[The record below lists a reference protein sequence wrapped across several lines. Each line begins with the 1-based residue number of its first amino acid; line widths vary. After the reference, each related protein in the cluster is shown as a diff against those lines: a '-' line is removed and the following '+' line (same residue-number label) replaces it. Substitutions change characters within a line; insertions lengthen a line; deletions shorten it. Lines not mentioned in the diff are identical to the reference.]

1 MKIYSATWTTKN
13 RKSDRGAQVKQNV
26 LYFLFLTTFP
36 SFCHLVKVTER
47 VEDLQSAEA
56 PFSKGIL
63 CFHNG
68 GTAQK
73 TSLEQIH
80 KHLGIRILF
89 HSKFYP
95 QDLLLCLKPKKYSL
109 NIDWMDTWMRDIHEI
124 KEPSSK
130 QLPELIRNRHFQ
142 LLSVWSAK
150 TWNKTLFPTPEGQTK
165 FGKQREHN
173 NQRWELSLCI

>member
-1 MKIYSATWTTKN
+1 MKISSATWTTKN

-36 SFCHLVKVTER
+36 SFCYLVKVTER
-47 VEDLQSAEA
+47 VEDLQSTEA

-63 CFHNG
+63 CFHNV

-80 KHLGIRILF
+80 KRLGIRIIF

-95 QDLLLCLKPKKYSL
+95 QDLLLCLKKKVITWVIISYQTVPNQL
-109 NIDWMDTWMRDIHEI
+109 NGGNI
-124 KEPSSK
+124 SSFMK
-130 QLPELIRNRHFQ
+130 NFH
-142 LLSVWSAK
+142 
-150 TWNKTLFPTPEGQTK
+150 QTFYCYQCQEDK
-165 FGKQREHN
+165 AISKHN
-173 NQRWELSLCI
+173 